1 MYCFLVVKLR
11 FVHTNFSKHGLA
23 SGTPKTTGLP
33 FVTYKCGSRRA
44 VRGYTAPAETV
55 SGPAPRVLLVAPP
68 CASLPG

>member
-1 MYCFLVVKLR
+1 MYCFLVVKLC

-44 VRGYTAPAETV
+44 VRGFA
-55 SGPAPRVLLVAPP
+55 GPAPRVLLVAPP
-68 CASLPG
+68 CASVPG